1 MRVLDW
7 RKGRWHWEQHS
18 LENPEMDQE
27 LDDGLMQQLQ
37 RTSELWGFQMTAA
50 YSSAGQMIALYAAHL
65 AAHLA
70 AQLQPNIDLCK

>member
-1 MRVLDW
+1 
-7 RKGRWHWEQHS
+7 
-18 LENPEMDQE
+18 
-27 LDDGLMQQLQ
+27 
-37 RTSELWGFQMTAA
+37 MTAA